1 MKKSSIYRKNF
12 RYFRWLLVFAGIF
25 AAIAV
30 AASAFFAV
38 DPVSFRKTVFQPVRE
53 ARLFW
58 KELTPL
64 SHWREIEK
72 TQVPTATVVS
82 IPKEQPGDLKIV
94 ADLRMPRGVERAPAI
109 LLLHGSAPWGRKA
122 GLIQLLGSR
131 LQEEGWIV
139 LAPDA
144 RGFGESDNPPNPSN
158 VNAWTVQ
165 NDVKRLISFLLAN
178 PRTDRERI
186 FVLGHSFGG
195 GKALAG
201 ALQLPEVKALILV
214 GPTRY
219 LNGNDEKIPHW
230 TLSRMAADRGLEKPI
245 PVEAAEQMKIETDIS
260 RYADGLL
267 GEEGHKPILLVD
279 GEFESEAELK
289 FFASVASKISQPF
302 QYKTLSG
309 TRHYCGVFNFFGS
322 ETIYYRKD
330 IWGLFFNL
338 IIEYIDSLDEKSIGK
353 GVIKYVNT
361 NSMAA

>member
-1 MKKSSIYRKNF
+1 MNKSSDYRKNS
-12 RYFRWLLVFAGIF
+12 RYCRWLLVFAGIF

-38 DPVSFRKTVFQPVRE
+38 NPVSFRKTVFQPVRE

-72 TQVPTATVVS
+72 TQVPEATIVS
-82 IPKEQPGDLKIV
+82 IPKEQAGDLKIV
-94 ADLRMPRGVERAPAI
+94 ADLRMPRGVGRAPAF

-122 GLIQLLGSR
+122 GLIRLLGSR

-144 RGFGESDNPPNPSN
+144 RGFGESDNPPDPSN
-158 VNAWTVQ
+158 ANAWTVQ
-165 NDVKRLISFLLAN
+165 NDVKRLINFLLAN
-178 PRTDRERI
+178 PRTDHERI
-186 FVLGHSFGG
+186 FVFGHSFGG
-195 GKALAG
+195 GQALAG

-219 LNGNDEKIPHW
+219 LSEIDEKIPHW
-230 TLSRMAADRGLEKPI
+230 TLSRMAADRGLNKPI

-267 GEEGHKPILLVD
+267 REEGHKPILLVD

-289 FFASVASKISQPF
+289 FLANVASKITPPF
-302 QYKTLSG
+302 QYETLSA

-322 ETIYYRKD
+322 DIIYYRKD
-330 IWGLFFNL
+330 IWSSFFDL
-338 IIEYIDSLDEKSIGK
+338 IIEYVDSLDEKILEK
-353 GVIKYVNT
+353 D
-361 NSMAA
+361 